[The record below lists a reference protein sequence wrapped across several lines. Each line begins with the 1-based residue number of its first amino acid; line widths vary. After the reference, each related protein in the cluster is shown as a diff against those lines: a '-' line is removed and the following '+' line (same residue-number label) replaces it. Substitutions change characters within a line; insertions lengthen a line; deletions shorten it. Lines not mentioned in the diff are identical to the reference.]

1 MAVARIFS
9 LVFLWQLF
17 HISTCALSYLKYGNF
32 KAINWGLPLAGHRL
46 NATPIATSKVSDRMA
61 CMTKCV
67 KADGCIATNFGPEQA
82 GEHECEL
89 LNTSRYGF
97 SLKKIIVEPGW
108 TYTGPKV

>member
-1 MAVARIFS
+1 MAVARICAIVLLF
-9 LVFLWQLF
+9 QLF
-17 HISTCALSYLKYGNF
+17 HIATCTLSYVKYGNF

-46 NATPIATSKVSDRMA
+46 NATPIATSKASDGIT

-67 KADGCIATNFGPEQA
+67 KTDGCVATNFGPEQA

-89 LNTSRYGF
+89 LSTTRYGLSF
-97 SLKKIIVEPGW
+97 RKIIVESGW

>member
-1 MAVARIFS
+1 MAVGKICV
-9 LVFLWQLF
+9 LVFLFQLF
-17 HISTCALSYLKYGNF
+17 HIATCTLAYLKYGNF

-67 KADGCIATNFGPEQA
+67 KTDGCVATNFGPEKTE
-82 GEHECEL
+82 EHECEL
-89 LNTSRYGF
+89 LNTTRYGISF
-97 SLKKIIVEPGW
+97 KKIIVESGW